1 MDFRVIRSGRR
12 RLKEQPK
19 QRVLFLG
26 EEYDVELLFGERN
39 SCRWTEGLLT
49 FTLKD
54 RSRDNYYDYIEG
66 WYRREARK
74 VARASV
80 ARWLAVMAVKGYE
93 IDEPRLKLFDMVRAW
108 GRCYYTKG
116 LLTLNLKL
124 FATPISCIDYII
136 LHELCHFVEP
146 NHSKRFY
153 GLMSEFDPDFR
164 AKEERLRAFVRTYS
178 IY

>member
-1 MDFRVIRSGRR
+1 MEFRVIRSGRR
-12 RLKEQPK
+12 RQKEQPK

-39 SCRWTEGLLT
+39 SCKRTEGLLT

-54 RSRDNYYDYIEG
+54 NTRANYENYIAG

-80 ARWLAVMAVKGYE
+80 ARWLAAMASKGYE

-136 LHELCHFVEP
+136 LHELCHFIEP

-153 GLMSEFDPDFR
+153 GLIGEFDPDFR
-164 AKEERLRAFVRTYS
+164 AKEEQLRLFARGYELF
-178 IY
+178 